1 MQTSMTLDGFAIST
15 VRINNCRTNFWFRSQ
30 DDAVDRIRNA
40 DLREK
45 SGQEWL
51 WKNLLFIIA
60 MQNNALKIVS
70 KGNDTMKKTE

>member
-1 MQTSMTLDGFAIST
+1 MQTSMALDGFAIST
-15 VRINNCRTNFWFRSQ
+15 VRINDCRTNFWFRSE

-51 WKNLLFIIA
+51 
-60 MQNNALKIVS
+60 
-70 KGNDTMKKTE
+70 